1 MIATLRQRNFALL
14 WLAGLISLAGD
25 WVLMI
30 GLPIYVYILTGSVLA
45 TAIMLM
51 CAVAP
56 GALVGS
62 VAGVFVDRWDH
73 KRTMVTTNVL
83 MALGL
88 LPLLLVRSADLVWI
102 AYVVAVL
109 ESVVEQFFIPT
120 TSAVLPRL
128 VGEERLV
135 QANSLSSLSSN
146 TARLLGPAVGGAVA
160 GFFGLTGIV
169 VADGASFLLAALLIS
184 GISRAAIQRAKPTHA
199 QALEEQDEQA
209 ASRTERRRNP
219 VGTVLAEWADGLRVI
234 TGDRTLAVLLFTFAL
249 TAVGEGVMSVLYPV
263 FVYRVLHGAAPQIG
277 QLMSAQAVGGLL
289 GGVVF
294 GWVGSRVM
302 SRWAIG
308 LCAVIF
314 GAIDLV
320 IFNCPAV
327 LPGLGLP
334 VFACEVGLFIAVGI
348 PVVGMSTGSQSLA
361 QARAPESHRG
371 RVFGVAGALMSLM
384 LLAGTLIAGFITTRF
399 GVVTVLNIQ
408 GAGYV
413 VAGLLVLALLPGQ
426 RKGGVS
432 AAPVADE
439 QRDLVGEH
447 V

>member
-1 MIATLRQRNFALL
+1 MIATLRQRSFVLL

-62 VAGVFVDRWDH
+62 LAGVFVDRWDR
-73 KRTMVTTNVL
+73 KRTMVATNVI

-88 LPLLLVRSADLVWI
+88 LPLLLVRSADHVWI
-102 AYVVAVL
+102 AYIVAVL
-109 ESVVEQFFIPT
+109 ESVVEQFFTPA
-120 TSAVLPRL
+120 TSAVLPQL

-146 TARLLGPAVGGAVA
+146 VARLVGPALGGAVA
-160 GFFGLTGIV
+160 GFFGLAGIV
-169 VADGASFLLAALLIS
+169 AADGASFALAALLLA
-184 GISRAAIQRAKPTHA
+184 GISRRAIQRTQPVPSPT
-199 QALEEQDEQA
+199 LEQPPA
-209 ASRTERRRNP
+209 ARRRNP
-219 VGTVLAEWADGLRVI
+219 IRAVLAEWADGLRVI
-234 TGDRTLAVLLFTFAL
+234 AGDRALAVILFTFAL

-263 FVYRVLHGAAPQIG
+263 FVYQVLHGAAPQIG
-277 QLMSAQAVGGLL
+277 QLMSAQAVGGLI
-289 GGVVF
+289 GGLVF
-294 GWVGSRVM
+294 GWIGSRVM

-308 LCAVIF
+308 LCAVVF

-320 IFNCPAV
+320 IFNSPAL
-327 LPGLGLP
+327 LPAYGLP

-348 PVVGMSTGSQSLA
+348 PAVGMSTGAQSLA
-361 QARAPESHRG
+361 QARSPESHRG

-384 LLAGTLIAGFITTRF
+384 LLGGTLIAGFITTRL
-399 GVVTVLNIQ
+399 GVVPVLNIQ

-413 VAGLLVLALLPGQ
+413 VAGLLVLALLPRT
-426 RKGGVS
+426 RKTDMP
-432 AAPVADE
+432 AAPPADE
-439 QRDLVGEH
+439 QRDLVGERAAAG
-447 V
+447 